1 MAIRNIR
8 IMGDEVLG
16 KICKPVKKMTPRTRQ
31 LIDDMFDTMYDGCG
45 VGLAANQVGILK
57 RIVVIDTTGEDPYV
71 LINPEILETSGSQT
85 GQEGCLSLPGK
96 AGIVTRPDHVK
107 VKALDENMEEF
118 VLEGDG
124 LLARGRRGGT
134 GVRVIFMGT
143 PDFAVGTLEALV
155 KSEHEVVAVVTQ
167 PDKPKGR
174 GKAMQPTPV
183 KEVALRENIP
193 VLQPKKVREPEVVE
207 ELSKLNAD
215 VIVVVAFGQIIPKTI
230 LELTKYG
237 CINVHGSLLPK
248 YRGAAPIQW
257 AVIDGEKESGIT
269 TMQMDEGLDTG
280 DMLLKKVIPLEKEET
295 GGSLFDKLSAAGAEL
310 LLATLTALEKGT
322 VTPEKQGE
330 SPTAYAKML
339 TKEMGAIDWNKDAVS
354 IERLIR
360 GLNPWPS
367 AYTHVHGKTLKIWR
381 AEVVAGDET
390 KAPGTVLPGG
400 KGELLVQT
408 GKDALKITELQLEG
422 KKRMDTA
429 AFLRGYTIEEG
440 TNLCC

>member
-1 MAIRNIR
+1 M
-8 IMGDEVLG
+8 
-16 KICKPVKKMTPRTRQ
+16 K
-31 LIDDMFDTMYDGCG
+31 
-45 VGLAANQVGILK
+45 
-57 RIVVIDTTGEDPYV
+57 
-71 LINPEILETSGSQT
+71 
-85 GQEGCLSLPGK
+85 
-96 AGIVTRPDHVK
+96 
-107 VKALDENMEEF
+107 
-118 VLEGDG
+118 
-124 LLARGRRGGT
+124 
-134 GVRVIFMGT
+134 VIFMGT

-183 KEVALRENIP
+183 KEVAVRENIP
-193 VLQPKKVREPEVVE
+193 VLQPRKVRDPEVVE
-207 ELSKLNAD
+207 ELRTFDAD
-215 VIVVVAFGQIIPKTI
+215 VIVVVAFGQLIPKSI
-230 LELTKYG
+230 LTLTKYG

-295 GGSLFDKLSAAGAEL
+295 GGSLFDKLSVAGAEL
-310 LLATLTALEKGT
+310 LLETLDALEKGT
-322 VTPEKQGE
+322 VTPEKQSKE

-339 TKEMGAIDWNKDAVS
+339 TKEMGAIDWKKDAVS
-354 IERLIR
+354 VERLIR

-367 AYTHVHGKTLKIWR
+367 AYTHIHGKTLKIWR
-381 AEVVAGDET
+381 AEVTDGDGT
-390 KAPGTVLPGG
+390 KAPGTVLSGG
-400 KGELLVQT
+400 KGELLIQT

-440 TNLCC
+440 INLCC